1 MNEDGKACTVVLL
14 DGRRLHTHIQE
25 KLLARELLDRI
36 CAEIHLAERE
46 YFGLIFR
53 NEIGEEVWLQM
64 DNPVMEQ
71 IPPQSVLRMTL
82 SVRHYIDDVSLLHD
96 GTTVI
101 MFYMQVRQLI
111 SQGRLECTYDTLCR
125 LAALVLQ
132 ASRGNFTSEEIAIEQ
147 LKRTQ
152 FLPAIIY
159 ETDPALSSL
168 RGKIC
173 SNYCQIY
180 GWSRGDAIMRFMSIV
195 QDIPTYGLHFFKM
208 QNEAGRQIYVGVSLQ
223 GIGQF
228 CYEDK
233 EICQEFYAWK
243 QLENLYFKDRKF
255 TIEVKVARQNSDKN
269 MLERREF
276 NCYIVTQVWYGYSA
290 SNTRRL
296 WLEAI
301 NQHQFYLSRS
311 KTKVPLTKNPKDMI
325 EEITHTH
332 CNLSQGSL
340 TSLDIDQDDNTRSS
354 FTKSNTCPN
363 PAISLAL
370 DGVTKT
376 SASRKKALVAKLQN
390 KIDQLRQLC
399 LKEKEITGV
408 LPEGSPYSFECLEP
422 LKNNDLESSLSLR
435 QLEVTNRKNDIV
447 LLKKDIFLQRQL
459 IESIMKL
466 RTTSGNNN
474 IWNQACDAFHRKSV
488 DKLISLEE
496 SLREFEKLNIN
507 GAMTYRHE
515 DSNIEGGIFREQQV
529 DTSYGNNGMNG
540 INEHYGISNHGRGGS
555 DLALADVRSAPVAPK
570 RFSSLSHTI
579 KRQETEGRSRNKS
592 LPNIFGQISEE
603 TSLLPEAPYRSPSVA
618 YLNRKGFELDN
629 GNHSRSHLS
638 GSIGDLL
645 GRQREHDNYPSNE
658 FSERLVFS
666 NTSSVPSQQDSY
678 DESNI
683 SESGRSPGRDH
694 LSVNNYGPRLPD
706 FRKLHGTHAS
716 LV

>member
-1 MNEDGKACTVVLL
+1 
-14 DGRRLHTHIQE
+14 
-25 KLLARELLDRI
+25 
-36 CAEIHLAERE
+36 
-46 YFGLIFR
+46 
-53 NEIGEEVWLQM
+53 
-64 DNPVMEQ
+64 MEQ
-71 IPPQSVLRMTL
+71 MPPQSVLRMTL

-159 ETDPALSSL
+159 KTDPALSSL
-168 RGKIC
+168 
-173 SNYCQIY
+173 
-180 GWSRGDAIMRFMSIV
+180 FMSIV

-276 NCYIVTQVWYGYSA
+276 NCYIITQVWYGYSA

-376 SASRKKALVAKLQN
+376 SASRKEALVAKLQN

-435 QLEVTNRKNDIV
+435 QLEVTNRK
-447 LLKKDIFLQRQL
+447 
-459 IESIMKL
+459 KL

-529 DTSYGNNGMNG
+529 DTSYCNNGING